1 MKTSL
6 DCVPCLFRQ
15 ALDSARMFSPDPAVH
30 ENILRDV
37 LAWSR
42 GMDMSQPAP
51 VMGRRI
57 YRRLRELTGVKDPYR
72 AAKAAQNRM
81 ALRLLPELRAAVK
94 KAADPLELAVKLAI
108 AGNIIDMGA
117 AGDVSLGG
125 VRRAVKQAIAETPDG
140 NLAAFRREAKKDCSV
155 LYLAD
160 NAGEI
165 VFDRLLI
172 EQLGPERVT
181 VAVRG
186 APVLNDALL
195 ADARAAGLHKIV
207 KVIDNGS
214 DVAGTVLTETSAGFN
229 RLFRGAGL
237 VIAKGQ
243 GNYETLSG
251 TPRPVWFL
259 FKAKCP
265 VIAARAAAGLGAQV
279 LRLEKG
285 PGGKR
290 RVK

>member
-1 MKTSL
+1 MKTTL

-15 ALDSARMFSPDPAVH
+15 ALDSARMFSKDPAVH
-30 ENILRDV
+30 ERILREV
-37 LAWSR
+37 LAWSKN
-42 GMDMSQPAP
+42 MDMNQPAP

-57 YRRLRELTGVKDPYR
+57 YRHLREITGAADPYR
-72 AAKAAQNRM
+72 LAKVRQNRL
-81 ALRLLPELRAAVK
+81 ALRLRPELRAALRS
-94 KAADPLELAVKLAI
+94 AHDPFSLAVHLAI

-117 AGDVSLGG
+117 AGDISLAG
-125 VRRAVKQAIAETPDG
+125 VRKAVKQAMAESLIG
-140 NLAAFRREAKKDCSV
+140 NLPGFRRAAKKAGAI

-181 VAVRG
+181 VAVRC

-195 ADARAAGLHKIV
+195 ADARAAGLDKIV
-207 KVIDNGS
+207 RVVDSGS
-214 DVAGTVLTETSAGFN
+214 DMGGTVLAETSKTFN
-229 RLFRGAGL
+229 ALFKTADL

-243 GNYETLSG
+243 GNYETLSEA
-251 TPRPVWFL
+251 PRPVYFL

-265 VIAARAAAGLGAQV
+265 VIAARAGVPLGAQV
-279 LRLEKG
+279 LARSAALK
-285 PGGKR
+285 K
-290 RVK
+290 

>member
-6 DCVPCLFRQ
+6 DCIPCLFRQ
-15 ALDSARMFSPDPAVH
+15 ALDSARMFSGDPAVH
-30 ENILRDV
+30 ERILRDV
-37 LAWSR
+37 LTWSKN
-42 GMDMSQPAP
+42 MDMSQPAP

-72 AAKAAQNRM
+72 AAKAAQNRL
-81 ALRLLPELRAAVK
+81 ALRLLPELRVALE

-117 AGDVSLGG
+117 AGDVSLAG
-125 VRRAVKQAIAETPDG
+125 VRGAIHHALTAPLDGNHASFARAVKKAGSI
-140 NLAAFRREAKKDCSV
+140 

-172 EQLGPERVT
+172 ERLGPGRVT

-207 KVIDNGS
+207 RVIENGS
-214 DVAGTVLTETSAGFN
+214 DVAGTVLREVSPRFKKAFM
-229 RLFRGAGL
+229 AADL
-237 VIAKGQ
+237 VLAKGQ
-243 GNYETLSG
+243 GNFETLSEA
-251 TPRPVWFL
+251 PRAVYFL

-265 VIAARAAAGLGAQV
+265 VIAERAGVPLGAQV
-279 LRLEKG
+279 LFRSG
-285 PGGKR
+285 P
-290 RVK
+290 VK